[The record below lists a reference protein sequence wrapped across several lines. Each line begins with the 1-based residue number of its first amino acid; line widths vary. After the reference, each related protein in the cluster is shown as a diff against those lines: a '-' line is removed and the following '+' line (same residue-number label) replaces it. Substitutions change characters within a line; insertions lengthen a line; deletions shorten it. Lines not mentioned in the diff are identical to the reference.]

1 MPRDVLTREDTHS
14 QHGLWARNTYH
25 GSDIQGIE
33 LIDKTATQKMI
44 DQIKYYTNVTFPE
57 VGYCTV
63 VIRGYILIFKKY
75 SEYNLLSKWQ
85 EIACIWR
92 RECK

>member
-1 MPRDVLTREDTHS
+1 M
-14 QHGLWARNTYH
+14 
-25 GSDIQGIE
+25 IE
-33 LIDKTATQKMI
+33 
-44 DQIKYYTNVTFPE
+44 QIKYYTNVTFPE